1 MAQITFGELTDA
13 QKMEAADL
21 IQKLEAIDGA
31 LAEVQTKRAE
41 FEQKAREREN
51 FLNAE
56 KTKVKVALRALR
68 QAQVT
73 E

>member
-1 MAQITFGELTDA
+1 MTEITFGELTDA
-13 QKMEAADL
+13 QKLEAADL

-31 LAEVQTKRAE
+31 LAGVQTERAE
-41 FEQKAREREN
+41 FEQKARNKEN
-51 FLNAE
+51 FLNTE
-56 KTKVKVALRALR
+56 KSKIKVALRALR